1 MPEPKDEFDSEW
13 FNFQMKELQELKKEV
28 DEFAKSKK
36 EDIDFARRYWDN
48 KIEGLQYQIN
58 QIKDQLGDFLNR
70 YGMTSYS
77 TAFGNAHLR
86 TAGDKFDWKTLSA
99 NDKREIAKHL
109 PEELVDR
116 KPKEGAVNKASQIL
130 DDGRVVLT
138 ETGEIIPGLTGK
150 KGGYKTVTIRE
161 RGI

>member
-13 FNFQMKELQELKKEV
+13 FNFQMKELQELEKEV

-36 EDIDFARRYWDN
+36 EDIDFARKYWDN

-58 QIKDQLGDFLNR
+58 QIKEQLGDFLNR

-86 TAGDKFDWKTLSA
+86 TAGDKFD
-99 NDKREIAKHL
+99 
-109 PEELVDR
+109 
-116 KPKEGAVNKASQIL
+116 
-130 DDGRVVLT
+130 
-138 ETGEIIPGLTGK
+138 IICQ
-150 KGGYKTVTIRE
+150 R
-161 RGI
+161 

>member
-1 MPEPKDEFDSEW
+1 MPEPKNEFDSEW
-13 FNFQMKELQELKKEV
+13 FNFQMKEAQKIKNRIQQMTYGKKK
-28 DEFAKSKK
+28 DIEFARK
-36 EDIDFARRYWDN
+36 YWDE
-48 KIEGLQYQIN
+48 KIEKNEKELEV
-58 QIKDQLGDFLNR
+58 IKERLGDFLNR
-70 YGMTSYS
+70 YDMTSFS
-77 TAFGNAHLR
+77 TSYGNAHLR
-86 TAGDKFDWKTLSA
+86 AAGDKFDWKTLSA